1 MPSTGSATRTPGCA
15 APYSDLVT
23 RSLLAA
29 LALAGGLLVAGCSD
43 SPTCDDLES
52 IEEELASTDI
62 DDPAYNDLV
71 NQANQAAA
79 DCNRGGNGGY

>member
-1 MPSTGSATRTPGCA
+1 M
-15 APYSDLVT
+15 T

-29 LALAGGLLVAGCSD
+29 LALAGGLLVVGCSD

-52 IEEELASTDI
+52 IEEELASTDS

-71 NQANQAAA
+71 NRANQAAA
-79 DCNRGGNGGY
+79 DCNDG